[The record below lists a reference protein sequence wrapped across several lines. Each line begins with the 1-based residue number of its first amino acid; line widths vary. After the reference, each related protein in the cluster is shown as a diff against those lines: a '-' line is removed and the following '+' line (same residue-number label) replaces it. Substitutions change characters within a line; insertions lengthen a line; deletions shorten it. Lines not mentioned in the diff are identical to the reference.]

1 VFTKSVEV
9 LDTTLR
15 DGAQTANISFTL
27 NDKIRI
33 ALLLD
38 ELGVD
43 YIEGGWPSSNPKD
56 EEFFKEIKKYKL
68 TKARIAAFGSTR
80 KKESTAKEDQSLN
93 SIIKADVDVGVLF
106 GKSWSLHVTDVLKI
120 SLEENLD
127 IIYDSVN
134 YLKSHGLRV
143 VYDAEHFYQG
153 YKENREYALKAVK
166 TAEEAG
172 ADVIVL
178 CDTNGGTLP
187 HEVYNITKDVV
198 NHVKV
203 KIGLHM
209 HNDSG
214 GAVANTVM
222 GVVAGA
228 RHVQGTINGIGER
241 TGNADLIQVIPNIML
256 KLGLNSLKG
265 NESLKKLKEVS
276 RVVYEII
283 GVHPNPYQPY
293 VGDFAFTHKAG
304 VHADAVM
311 KVTRAYEHIDPTL
324 VGNNRRF
331 VISEVAGSSNVI
343 YYLEKLGIKVDK
355 KDPRVRNAVQRIK
368 ELENRGYSFDL
379 APASAVLVALRDLG
393 MYRDLIK
400 VEYWKVMNEKEL
412 AIAIVKVNGQLE
424 VAEGVGPVHSVD
436 IALRKALQKVYPQI
450 NKVKLTDYRVILPGE
465 IKNTESVVRVTI
477 EFTDGEKNWRTE
489 GVSTSVIEASVI
501 ALIDGLDYYL
511 QTEKLIKSEVIN
523 N

>member
-1 VFTKSVEV
+1 IRRQRQMCI
-9 LDTTLR
+9 R
-15 DGAQTANISFTL
+15 D
-27 NDKIRI
+27 R
-33 ALLLD
+33 
-38 ELGVD
+38 
-43 YIEGGWPSSNPKD
+43 
-56 EEFFKEIKKYKL
+56 
-68 TKARIAAFGSTR
+68 
-80 KKESTAKEDQSLN
+80 
-93 SIIKADVDVGVLF
+93 
-106 GKSWSLHVTDVLKI
+106 
-120 SLEENLD
+120 
-127 IIYDSVN
+127 
-134 YLKSHGLRV
+134 
-143 VYDAEHFYQG
+143 
-153 YKENREYALKAVK
+153 
-166 TAEEAG
+166 
-172 ADVIVL
+172 
-178 CDTNGGTLP
+178 
-187 HEVYNITKDVV
+187 
-198 NHVKV
+198 
-203 KIGLHM
+203 
-209 HNDSG
+209 
-214 GAVANTVM
+214 
-222 GVVAGA
+222 A

>member
-1 VFTKSVEV
+1 
-9 LDTTLR
+9 
-15 DGAQTANISFTL
+15 
-27 NDKIRI
+27 
-33 ALLLD
+33 
-38 ELGVD
+38 
-43 YIEGGWPSSNPKD
+43 
-56 EEFFKEIKKYKL
+56 
-68 TKARIAAFGSTR
+68 
-80 KKESTAKEDQSLN
+80 
-93 SIIKADVDVGVLF
+93 
-106 GKSWSLHVTDVLKI
+106 
-120 SLEENLD
+120 
-127 IIYDSVN
+127 
-134 YLKSHGLRV
+134 
-143 VYDAEHFYQG
+143 
-153 YKENREYALKAVK
+153 
-166 TAEEAG
+166 
-172 ADVIVL
+172 
-178 CDTNGGTLP
+178 
-187 HEVYNITKDVV
+187 
-198 NHVKV
+198 
-203 KIGLHM
+203 M